1 MRVGVVKYIFHRH
14 TFIASCILP
23 LFAAI
28 SAILWYETPE
38 YLPSFSAIIIANC
51 SLSTCVCFT

>member
-1 MRVGVVKYIFHRH
+1 MCWFFVH

-28 SAILWYETPE
+28 SAILWYDTPE
-38 YLPSFSAIIIANC
+38 YLPSLSDMVTANC

>member
-1 MRVGVVKYIFHRH
+1 MLRILAYWYSVH

-38 YLPSFSAIIIANC
+38 YLPSLSAIVFANF
-51 SLSTCVCFT
+51 SLSICVCFT